1 MMHSHDARAWP
12 AIACA
17 NMLLTLRCVLC
28 AVWQAEAV
36 SAWVQEAVDKEEER
50 RVEFL
55 QRMQPLLPHSL
66 LELLQERP
74 ASSTGCG
81 GHARAPRMEV
91 QVSARA
97 KRLPIVHRPEGLV
110 DGAALVAPLL
120 PCAASIESR
129 TLRQAHDVAVAE
141 GGAVQSVPRTSSH
154 GQEVET
160 SALRQG
166 GLEQHVAHLEHLA
179 HLECVFVL
187 CLPPLNRL
195 LVAYSVVTE
204 YDDRVGLSYTSCPTP
219 HRFMCISD
227 HAYQTLLQKEQR
239 DV

>member
-1 MMHSHDARAWP
+1 MACHRLCQP
-12 AIACA
+12 A
-17 NMLLTLRCVLC
+17 TKSEVRLC

-129 TLRQAHDVAVAE
+129 TLRQAHDVAVA
-141 GGAVQSVPRTSSH
+141 GGVAVQSVPRTSGH
-154 GQEVET
+154 GQEAET

-187 CLPPLNRL
+187 CLPRLNRL
-195 LVAYSVVTE
+195 L
-204 YDDRVGLSYTSCPTP
+204 VGLSYTSYSTP

-227 HAYQTLLQKEQR
+227 HAHQTLSQKEQR